1 MRIFRFIAC
10 AIWLAAAGAHAQIE
24 SDRFRESLVP
34 QGHVSDWAGVFTPA
48 QKADLESRIA
58 AVRQATGAQLAV
70 VALKSL
76 QGGDIND
83 FAVKLFAQWGIG
95 EKGKD
100 NGVLLLAAI
109 EDRAMWIEVGYGL
122 EGVLND
128 AKCGRIR
135 DEWILP
141 RFKGGDYAR
150 GLSDGADALL
160 RVMGGETL
168 PEPAAPEE
176 NPLAAIVFLF
186 IFAIVFILIVRS
198 AIRGGKGGGEFPAA
212 EFPGAGFPAVA
223 GAAAEAGAA
232 AVLADSAADARA
244 AAGRAGAGDLE
255 SQRKGTSA

>member
-1 MRIFRFIAC
+1 MRIFNYFAWGLIGL
-10 AIWLAAAGAHAQIE
+10 LATVAGAGAQTE

-34 QGHVSDWAGVFTPA
+34 QGHVSDWAGVFSPE
-48 QKADLESRIA
+48 QKADLESRIV

-76 QGGDIND
+76 QGGEIQD
-83 FAVKLFAQWGIG
+83 FAVKLFEQWGIG

-141 RFKGGDYAR
+141 RFKEGNYAQ

-160 RVMGGETL
+160 KVMGGEAL
-168 PEPAAPEE
+168 PEPAAPAN
-176 NPLAAIVFLF
+176 NPIAAVLFLLF
-186 IFAIVFILIVRS
+186 FAVVFILIVRS
-198 AIRGGKGGGEFPAA
+198 AIRGGKGGRWTSGGGGGSFGG
-212 EFPGAGFPAVA
+212 FSGGGGGGGGFGGFGGGRSGGGGAG
-223 GAAAEAGAA
+223 
-232 AVLADSAADARA
+232 
-244 AAGRAGAGDLE
+244 GRW
-255 SQRKGTSA
+255 

>member
-10 AIWLAAAGAHAQIE
+10 AIWLAAAGADAQIE

-34 QGHVSDWAGVFTPA
+34 QGHVSDWAGVFTPD
-48 QKADLESRIA
+48 QKADLENRIA

-70 VALKSL
+70 VAVKSL
-76 QGGDIND
+76 QGGEITD

-135 DEWILP
+135 DEWIFP
-141 RFKGGDYAR
+141 RFKEGDYAQ
-150 GLSDGADALL
+150 GLRDGADALL
-160 RVMGGETL
+160 KIMGGETL
-168 PEPAAPEE
+168 PEPAEPEN
-176 NPLAAIVFLF
+176 NPIAAALFLMVFLF
-186 IFAIVFILIVRS
+186 VIIVIVHS
-198 AIRGGKGGGEFPAA
+198 AIRGGKGGGGISSGGISGGGFSGRGWSGGGGGGGSS
-212 EFPGAGFPAVA
+212 FGGFGGGRSGGGGAG
-223 GAAAEAGAA
+223 
-232 AVLADSAADARA
+232 
-244 AAGRAGAGDLE
+244 GRW
-255 SQRKGTSA
+255 

>member
-1 MRIFRFIAC
+1 MRFIKYVVC
-10 AIWLAAAGAHAQIE
+10 AVGLALVAPKAGAQIE

-34 QGHVSDWAGVFTPA
+34 QGHVSDWAGVFTPD

-70 VALKSL
+70 VAVKSL
-76 QGGDIND
+76 QGGEITD

-135 DEWILP
+135 DEWIFP
-141 RFKGGDYAR
+141 RFKEGDYAQ

-160 RVMGGETL
+160 KVMGGEAL
-168 PEPAAPEE
+168 PEPTAPEN
-176 NPLAAIVFLF
+176 NPIAAAVFLM
-186 IFAIVFILIVRS
+186 IFALIFILIVRA
-198 AIRGGKGGGEFPAA
+198 AIRGGKGGGGLSSGGISGGGLSGRGWSGGGGGGGFGG
-212 EFPGAGFPAVA
+212 FGGGRSGGGGAG
-223 GAAAEAGAA
+223 
-232 AVLADSAADARA
+232 
-244 AAGRAGAGDLE
+244 GRW
-255 SQRKGTSA
+255 

>member
-1 MRIFRFIAC
+1 MRFIKYVVC
-10 AIWLAAAGAHAQIE
+10 AVGLALVAPKAGAQIE

-34 QGHVSDWAGVFTPA
+34 QGHVSDWAGVFTPD

-70 VALKSL
+70 VAVKSL
-76 QGGDIND
+76 HGGEITD

-135 DEWILP
+135 DEWIFP
-141 RFKGGDYAR
+141 RFKEGDYAQ
-150 GLSDGADALL
+150 GLRDGADALL
-160 RVMGGETL
+160 KVMGGEAL
-168 PEPAAPEE
+168 PEPTEPENNPIAAA
-176 NPLAAIVFLF
+176 LFLMVFLF
-186 IFAIVFILIVRS
+186 VVIVIVRS
-198 AIRGGKGGGEFPAA
+198 AIRGGKGGGGISSGGISGGGFSGRGWSGGGGGGGSS
-212 EFPGAGFPAVA
+212 FGGFGGGRSGGGGAG
-223 GAAAEAGAA
+223 
-232 AVLADSAADARA
+232 
-244 AAGRAGAGDLE
+244 GRW
-255 SQRKGTSA
+255 

>member
-1 MRIFRFIAC
+1 MAMKISRFIVC
-10 AIWLAAAGAHAQIE
+10 AIWLAAAGAGAQIE
-24 SDRFRESLVP
+24 SDRFREGLVP
-34 QGHVSDWAGVFTPA
+34 QGHVSDWAGVFTPD

-70 VALKSL
+70 VAVKSL
-76 QGGDIND
+76 QGGEIND

-141 RFKGGDYAR
+141 RFKEGDVAQ
-150 GLSDGADALL
+150 GLSDGAAALL
-160 RVMGGETL
+160 SVMGGEAL
-168 PEPAAPEE
+168 PEPVEPENNPIAAA
-176 NPLAAIVFLF
+176 LFLMVFLF
-186 IFAIVFILIVRS
+186 IFILIVRA
-198 AIRGGKGGGEFPAA
+198 AIRGGKGGGGISSGGISGGGISGRGWSGGGGGGSSFGG
-212 EFPGAGFPAVA
+212 FGGGRSGGGGAG
-223 GAAAEAGAA
+223 
-232 AVLADSAADARA
+232 
-244 AAGRAGAGDLE
+244 GRW
-255 SQRKGTSA
+255 

>member
-1 MRIFRFIAC
+1 MRFIKYVVC
-10 AIWLAAAGAHAQIE
+10 AVGLALVAPKAGAQIE

-34 QGHVSDWAGVFTPA
+34 QGHVSDWAGVFTPD

-70 VALKSL
+70 VAVKSL
-76 QGGDIND
+76 QGGEITD

-135 DEWILP
+135 DEWIFP
-141 RFKGGDYAR
+141 RFKEGDYAQ
-150 GLSDGADALL
+150 GLRDGADALL
-160 RVMGGETL
+160 KIMGGEAL
-168 PEPAAPEE
+168 PEPTEPENNPIAAA
-176 NPLAAIVFLF
+176 LFLMVFLF
-186 IFAIVFILIVRS
+186 VIIVIVRS
-198 AIRGGKGGGEFPAA
+198 AIRGGKGGGGISSGGISGGGFSGRGWSGGGGGGGSS
-212 EFPGAGFPAVA
+212 FGGFGGGRSGGGGAG
-223 GAAAEAGAA
+223 
-232 AVLADSAADARA
+232 
-244 AAGRAGAGDLE
+244 GRW
-255 SQRKGTSA
+255 

>member
-1 MRIFRFIAC
+1 MSGMRSFKFMVC
-10 AIWLAAAGAHAQIE
+10 TVWLAAVGAGAQIE

-34 QGHVSDWAGVFTPA
+34 QGHVSDWAGVFSPE
-48 QKADLESRIA
+48 QKSELESRIA

-70 VALKSL
+70 VAVKSL
-76 QGGDIND
+76 QGGEITD

-135 DEWILP
+135 DEWIFP
-141 RFKGGDYAR
+141 RFKEGNYAQ
-150 GLSDGADALL
+150 GLRDGADALL
-160 RVMGGETL
+160 SVMGGEAL

-176 NPLAAIVFLF
+176 NPLAAIVFLV
-186 IFAIVFILIVRS
+186 IFAVVFIQIVRS
-198 AIRGGKGGGEFPAA
+198 AIRGGKGGGGISSGGISGRGSFGG
-212 EFPGAGFPAVA
+212 FSGGGGGGGFGGFGGGRSGGGGAG
-223 GAAAEAGAA
+223 
-232 AVLADSAADARA
+232 
-244 AAGRAGAGDLE
+244 GRW
-255 SQRKGTSA
+255 